1 MWCIPVFE
9 HLEQAQYMAGDRKY
23 TLPKGSKKQGTPIHM
38 WCIPVSE
45 NFEQAQHMAGD
56 TKCTLLCIPA
66 SEHAEQSQYMA
77 GNRQWTLQKGSKKQG
92 APIHMCCIL
101 ASEHL
106 D

>member
-1 MWCIPVFE
+1 
-9 HLEQAQYMAGDRKY
+9 
-23 TLPKGSKKQGTPIHM
+23 
-38 WCIPVSE
+38 
-45 NFEQAQHMAGD
+45 MAGD

-77 GNRQWTLQKGSKKQG
+77 GKRQWTLQKGSQKQG